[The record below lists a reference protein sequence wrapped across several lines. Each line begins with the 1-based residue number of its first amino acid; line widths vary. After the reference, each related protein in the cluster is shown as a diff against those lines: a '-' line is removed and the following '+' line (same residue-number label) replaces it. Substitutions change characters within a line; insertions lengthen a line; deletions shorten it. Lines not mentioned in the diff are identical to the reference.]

1 MRERL
6 NTLINLARVNL
17 IGILSVLLIFTSIM
31 NIYFYH
37 TLSGIKKDPQKVVRE
52 ETQRMLAKI
61 AKLLV
66 LPEDEQPTIAVVS
79 DPELLKDQPFF
90 AKAEKGFKVLIYANA
105 GKSILYNPTKN
116 VVVEVSSVN
125 TGSNPQ

>member
-79 DPELLKDQPFF
+79 DPELLKAQPFF